1 MRNPELAVQKLEKLE
16 GKLTSL
22 DVLITRSSTTKE
34 QYQNIIKEAHNIVED
49 LKMMVQRQG

>member
-16 GKLTSL
+16 GKLTSM

-49 LKMMVQRQG
+49 LKMMVQRPG